1 MTNTV
6 SKLLNSA
13 ERPETLDLG
22 SVRESLLH
30 IVSRCLDGDPSLI
43 PLSCLPSEA
52 PRTPR
57 LKTRGDDRSNPEDRD
72 YLDPDDFTFW
82 SPRQAQRICAVI
94 KQTFDIE
101 YAPQVIVADANVTAL
116 AHRILSSKEILTS

>member
-1 MTNTV
+1 MTNAL
-6 SKLLNSA
+6 SKLLIPA

-30 IVSRCLDGDPSLI
+30 IVSRCLDGDPSLL
-43 PLSCLPSEA
+43 PLSCLPAEA

-57 LKTRGDDRSNPEDRD
+57 PKTGGDDRGNAEDRD

-94 KQTFDIE
+94 RQTFDVE
-101 YAPQVIVADANVTAL
+101 YAPEVILADANVTAL